1 MTDFKKPP
9 IMDTLMHGAKGGTE
23 APKTPRI
30 QYAEIVKKRA
40 EAAAAAVSTPP
51 YGVPGDPDAFLA
63 FLKAGVFTPEQSRYL
78 LQALPF
84 YREPVMATQD
94 PKGLEILAVWE
105 EVAKT
110 LPPLTGNPF
119 GK

>member
-1 MTDFKKPP
+1 MKD
-9 IMDTLMHGAKGGTE
+9 
-23 APKTPRI
+23 APKNPTPHTTGPRGGPAPRTGRG
-30 QYAEIVKKRA
+30 YAQIVQERA
-40 EAAAAAVSTPP
+40 AAAAAAVSTPP